1 MTDVDDHYRA
11 MSDGDRGALAQWLG
25 RVERPIRRSLEP
37 FARAVDVE
45 GVVQETL
52 MRMWLMAN
60 DRSRALSGE
69 NASLRYAIG
78 MGRNLAR
85 NEARRLRREVYLPQG
100 ELPEPAIVD
109 DPPPDPGLR
118 RVIEECLGRIA
129 GRPLAALRARLA
141 NGHRLPDHEVAS
153 QIGMKVNTLLQNVV
167 RARRQLAACLES
179 KGVPLQ
185 ELLR

>member
-1 MTDVDDHYRA
+1 
-11 MSDGDRGALAQWLG
+11 
-25 RVERPIRRSLEP
+25 
-37 FARAVDVE
+37 
-45 GVVQETL
+45 

-69 NASLRYAIG
+69 NAALRYAIG

-118 RVIEECLGRIA
+118 
-129 GRPLAALRARLA
+129 P
-141 NGHRLPDHEVAS
+141 
-153 QIGMKVNTLLQNVV
+153 
-167 RARRQLAACLES
+167 
-179 KGVPLQ
+179 
-185 ELLR
+185 

>member
-1 MTDVDDHYRA
+1 M
-11 MSDGDRGALAQWLG
+11 
-25 RVERPIRRSLEP
+25 
-37 FARAVDVE
+37 
-45 GVVQETL
+45 
-52 MRMWLMAN
+52 
-60 DRSRALSGE
+60 
-69 NASLRYAIG
+69 
-78 MGRNLAR
+78 
-85 NEARRLRREVYLPQG
+85 
-100 ELPEPAIVD
+100 
-109 DPPPDPGLR
+109 
-118 RVIEECLGRIA
+118 IEECLGRIA